1 VTRVEAADAA
11 AAEALVL
18 DQHPGARVHAV
29 DATCRQI
36 AVNLCR
42 QVDLGRKRRFSKAL
56 RCSRFEES
64 GRQDSNLRPSAPK
77 ALCRLSDLLDFTVT
91 VMLLA
96 VSVWSWRDG
105 SGRFCPQFVRC

>member
-64 GRQDSNLRPSAPK
+64 GRQDLNLRPSAPK
-77 ALCRLSDLLDFTVT
+77 ALCELSAHLGFLVIAEG
-91 VMLLA
+91 LA
-96 VSVWSWRDG
+96 VSVWT
-105 SGRFCPQFVRC
+105 